1 MTPRCPSVMVVC
13 NLVKEQRQCQQ
24 KGLEI
29 CGRGREEPPHSVTE
43 RKPNRRGEM
52 TENEREGE
60 ETRER
65 KGWAVAR
72 PSQVLAVEEQG
83 TVQSLEQC
91 KKQKMAARACIS

>member
-1 MTPRCPSVMVVC
+1 MTPCCPSVMVVC

-29 CGRGREEPPHSVTE
+29 CGRDREETNYSVTD
-43 RKPNRRGEM
+43 RKPNRREKM

-65 KGWAVAR
+65 RGWAVAR
-72 PSQVLAVEEQG
+72 PSRLLAVEEQG
-83 TVQSLEQC
+83 TVQSL
-91 KKQKMAARACIS
+91 